1 MLVPI
6 LKKVQESLYSHLKF
20 HFFFFFNTKE
30 YAVEKM
36 VTNVYNKILLRN
48 AIKSW
53 HFIVL

>member
-20 HFFFFFNTKE
+20 HFFFFNTKE

>member
-20 HFFFFFNTKE
+20 HFFFFNTKE
-30 YAVEKM
+30 YAIEKM
-36 VTNVYNKILLRN
+36 VTNFYNKTLLRN